1 MVPGYCGT
9 DFLSIPLG
17 GVPEILYSCLS
28 KFKTAMRNTIY
39 FSLLLA
45 YALFSC
51 TSDQSSSEVQS
62 TLDEWFPKQYKVV
75 EGTEMNATDSLV
87 LVPIQSVA
95 DPKIQFT
102 IDYQPKKEKGG
113 LVKDSIQSAFEAAK
127 VNAQPARGLLEALQ
141 KNGFKNVAVGT
152 NLTQNAVE
160 IQLYEEPYNS
170 IFSSRMKQIQKVSAA
185 WAAQRNMVPC
195 RLTFLV
201 MDPKAWGKR
210 FQEVLDARFI
220 NQANDW
226 VYQNTIANANADL
239 ADPGS
244 SEFLPG
250 SLSLSGGR
258 EMEIRKK
265 VHAEVVDFL
274 RTSKKLDFHVE
285 LIAMVNTEW
294 DLRNMETIRYY
305 FPYCQQSETTKANG
319 SCMGNFDGRVSC
331 VYEFKTGKTQVDF

>member
-1 MVPGYCGT
+1 
-9 DFLSIPLG
+9 
-17 GVPEILYSCLS
+17 
-28 KFKTAMRNTIY
+28 MRNTIY
-39 FSLLLA
+39 LILALA
-45 YALFSC
+45 YTLVSC
-51 TSDQSSSEVQS
+51 TSDQNSSEVQN

-75 EGTEMNATDSLV
+75 EGTEINAADSLV
-87 LVPIQSVA
+87 LIPIQSVT

-102 IDYQPKKEKGG
+102 VDYQPKKEKGG

-127 VNAQPARGLLEALQ
+127 VNAQPARDLLEALQ
-141 KNGFKNVAVGT
+141 KNGFKNVVVGT
-152 NLTQNAVE
+152 SLAQNAVN
-160 IQLYEEPYNS
+160 IQFYEEPFNS

-195 RLTFLV
+195 RLTLLV

-220 NQANDW
+220 NRANDW

-250 SLSLSGGR
+250 SLNLSGGR

-305 FPYCQQSETTKANG
+305 FPYCQQSETTKVNG

>member
-152 NLTQNAVE
+152 NLAQNAVE

-195 RLTFLV
+195 RLTLLV

-220 NQANDW
+220 NRANDW

-319 SCMGNFDGRVSC
+319 SCMGNFDGRVAC